1 MKLAFDCRYIGRS
14 GIGRVCEGILD
25 ALDFDAHEFYLIGRP
40 DQLAKYEKA
49 KIIVDET
56 DPYSLAGLRS
66 FDKKLNKLCDAL
78 IIPNFLVPFGVKI
91 PVHTVMHDL
100 AFLDVRET
108 TRGFV
113 DKTIK
118 KILLKRCMKKSETVA
133 CVSAFTLSRCEY
145 YYKKLAGKCYVN
157 YNGVSGGV
165 FEYAARHAAADEKG
179 NYIVFVGNVKPHKGL
194 STLLLA
200 FSKLS
205 DGTTLKIIGEKDK
218 FLTGLELDESA
229 YESVVFTGKMNDE
242 ALFAE
247 IRNARYLV
255 LPSKYEGFGLPPL
268 EALVLGTQPIVSDI
282 PVFREV
288 YAGLPVKFFTCE
300 EELINELTLD
310 PQTVNC
316 NEEIALRYN
325 YRDCARRL
333 LCKIEGE
340 SQ

>member
-25 ALDFDAHEFYLIGRP
+25 ALDFDAHEFYLIGRRE
-40 DQLAKYEKA
+40 QLEKYEKA
-49 KIIVDET
+49 KIIIDET

-66 FDKKLNKLCDAL
+66 FDKKLNKICDAL

-91 PVHTVMHDL
+91 PVHTIMHDL
-100 AFLDVRET
+100 AFLDVKET

-118 KILLKRCMKKSETVA
+118 KILLKRCMKKSKTVA
-133 CVSAFTLSRCEY
+133 CVSAFTLSRCKH
-145 YYKKLAGKCYVN
+145 YYKKSADKCYVN
-157 YNGVSGGV
+157 YNGISESV
-165 FEYAARHAAADEKG
+165 FEYAAGHAAVGEKG

-194 STLLLA
+194 STLLFA
-200 FSKLS
+200 FSKLNG
-205 DGTTLKIIGEKDK
+205 GTTLKIIGEKDK
-218 FLTGLELDESA
+218 FLTGLNLDESA
-229 YESVVFTGKMNDE
+229 YENVVFTGKMNDE

-247 IRNARYLV
+247 IQNARYLV

-288 YAGLPVKFFTCE
+288 YEGLPVKFFACE
-300 EELINELTLD
+300 EELINDLSLD
-310 PQTVNC
+310 PKTVNC
-316 NEEIALRYN
+316 KEEIARRYN
-325 YRDCARRL
+325 YRDCAQRL
-333 LCKIEGE
+333 LRKIEGRGE
-340 SQ
+340 